1 MKKQMRRQLKGIVK
15 LKKFTLIELLVVIAI
30 IAILASMLLPALQS
44 AKSMAKR
51 TYCAGNLKQIGLA
64 TMNYSSDYGD
74 YVMPAYFG
82 STYGGGNIN
91 IWYRALLDGN
101 YLPIPKSDQSATS
114 ANVLHCPSSDR
125 YFETSNWINGVKWY
139 IFVNYEINVRV
150 SGSAGGVGGSL
161 TGGIILIPAFNGT
174 PDVWS
179 LQKTSFVRKPSQTF
193 WYADAR
199 AWDDW
204 GPAGK
209 RCNYE
214 TTGFIPL
221 KISSTDSGNNNDWDI
236 SGRHSKSANILFFDG
251 HVNNYHSGNYNT
263 TLSSELLQSWDGTW

>member
-15 LKKFTLIELLVVIAI
+15 LKEFTLIELLVVIAI

-82 STYGGGNIN
+82 STYGGGDIN
-91 IWYRALLDGN
+91 IWHRVLLDGN
-101 YLPIPKSDQSATS
+101 YLPIPKSNQSATS

-125 YFETSNWINGVKWY
+125 YYEDSQLINGVKWY
-139 IFVNYEINVRV
+139 IYVNYEINNRV
-150 SGSAGGVGGSL
+150 SGAATGVGGSL
-161 TGGIILIPAFNGT
+161 TGGTILIHALNGT
-174 PDVWS
+174 PDVWT
-179 LQKTSFVRKPSQTF
+179 LQKASFVRQPSQTF

-199 AWDDW
+199 PMDNWN
-204 GPAGK
+204 PSGK
-209 RCNYE
+209 RCGYE
-214 TTGFIPL
+214 VTGSIPL
-221 KISSTDSGNNNDWDI
+221 KISPTDSGNEGIWHI

-251 HVNNYHSGNYNT
+251 HVNNYHSGLYNT